1 MRPVW
6 RGTEGAP
13 RRGGNGPRFSQ
24 WERAREGPGSAG
36 DGPTPARPDGAVM
49 AVRRDP
55 AGIEAFRLHLATP
68 AGNFDAAPPLALDA
82 KTLHEAKAEAE
93 AVIHE
98 AQCSRAVPSAEVQ
111 SVSKP
116 WCGARWDGL
125 TGKWSDWDLS
135 PDY

>member
-1 MRPVW
+1 MGADLRSSD
-6 RGTEGAP
+6 EG
-13 RRGGNGPRFSQ
+13 
-24 WERAREGPGSAG
+24 GPGQA
-36 DGPTPARPDGAVM
+36 PAARP
-49 AVRRDP
+49 DP

-68 AGNFDAAPPLALDA
+68 AGNFGAAPPLALGA

-93 AVIHE
+93 GVIRE
-98 AQCSRAVPSAEVQ
+98 AQCWRAVPSAEVQ

-125 TGKWSDWDLS
+125 TGKWSHWDLS